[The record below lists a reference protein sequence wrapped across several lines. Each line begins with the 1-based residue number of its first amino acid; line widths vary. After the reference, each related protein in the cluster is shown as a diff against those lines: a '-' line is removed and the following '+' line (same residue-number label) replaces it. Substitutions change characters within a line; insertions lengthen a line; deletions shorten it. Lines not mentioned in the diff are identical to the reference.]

1 MVFADALLWTLTHG
15 TGYPIVELRL
25 LRNTTMEV
33 DIMRYEEFT
42 RDIVEKYVEKGLISV
57 ALLPDM
63 EIYMDQAE
71 TFMNRELDIYKTEEK
86 DKVITKTMI
95 GNYVKHKMLPR
106 PVNKKYS
113 KDHLIM
119 LSLIFYLKGT
129 FQMEE
134 IEKILEPLIT
144 NYNSEFDDKIDLT
157 SLYEGIVTVQEEEL
171 QTLGQ
176 NISGIIEKSKYRL
189 KETEMSDD
197 DMLELFMLIV
207 ILSMKADAHKFLAH
221 KLLQEYILK
230 PKQKK

>member
-1 MVFADALLWTLTHG
+1 
-15 TGYPIVELRL
+15 
-25 LRNTTMEV
+25 
-33 DIMRYEEFT
+33 
-42 RDIVEKYVEKGLISV
+42 
-57 ALLPDM
+57 
-63 EIYMDQAE
+63 MDQAE
-71 TFMNRELDIYKTEEK
+71 TFLNKELSVYKKNEK

-95 GNYVKHKMLPR
+95 GNYVKHNMMPR

-119 LSLIFYLKGT
+119 LSLIYYLKGS

-134 IEKILEPLIT
+134 IEKIVRPLIE

-157 SLYEGIVTVQEEEL
+157 ALYEGILGIQAMEQESLAQSVTNMIEE
-171 QTLGQ
+171 
-176 NISGIIEKSKYRL
+176 SKNHLR
-189 KETEMSDD
+189 ETELSDD

-207 ILSMKADAHKFLAH
+207 NLSMKADAQKFIAH

>member
-1 MVFADALLWTLTHG
+1 
-15 TGYPIVELRL
+15 
-25 LRNTTMEV
+25 
-33 DIMRYEEFT
+33 MRYEEFIKNT
-42 RDIVEKYVEKGLISV
+42 IEEYVSKGKIN
-57 ALLPDM
+57 ADDFPEM

-71 TFMNRELDIYKTEEK
+71 TFLNKELSVYKKNEK

-95 GNYVKHKMLPR
+95 GNYVKHNMMPR

-119 LSLIFYLKGT
+119 LSLIYYLKGS

-134 IEKILEPLIT
+134 IEKIVRPLIE

-157 SLYEGIVTVQEEEL
+157 ALYEGILGIQAKEQESLAQSVTNMIEE
-171 QTLGQ
+171 
-176 NISGIIEKSKYRL
+176 SKYHLR
-189 KETEMSDD
+189 ETELSDD

-207 ILSMKADAHKFLAH
+207 NLSMKADAQKFLAH

>member
-1 MVFADALLWTLTHG
+1 
-15 TGYPIVELRL
+15 
-25 LRNTTMEV
+25 
-33 DIMRYEEFT
+33 MRYEEFIS
-42 RDIVEKYVEKGLISV
+42 DMVDNYVEKGLINV
-57 ALLPDM
+57 NLLLDM
-63 EIYMDQAE
+63 EIYMDQVE
-71 TFMNRELDIYKTEEK
+71 TFMNRELDIYKTKEK

-119 LSLIFYLKGT
+119 LSFIFYLKGT

-134 IEKILEPLIT
+134 IEKVLEPLMT
-144 NYNSEFDDKIDLT
+144 NYNSELDDKIDLNA
-157 SLYEGIVTVQEEEL
+157 LYEGVVTLQEEEL
-171 QTLGQ
+171 QAFDQ

-221 KLLQEYILK
+221 RLLQEYILK